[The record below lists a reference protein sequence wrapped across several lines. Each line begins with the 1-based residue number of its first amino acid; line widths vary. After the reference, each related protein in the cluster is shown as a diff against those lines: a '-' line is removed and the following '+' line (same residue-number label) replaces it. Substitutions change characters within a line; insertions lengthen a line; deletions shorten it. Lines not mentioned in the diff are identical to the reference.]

1 MKKGPH
7 LLPDLPID
15 DSTVRDAGL
24 TVDDI
29 VEEFRSRPRP
39 VEPLAT
45 PEPPKETDEP
55 IKEVPEPIKKPPKE
69 KKPKAEKPPKVKA
82 VKEKKPPKDKK
93 QGKEPPPEPLE
104 EGVIDLEAFDA
115 AFRRTRIQRRV
126 LKERILAD
134 NARELRLARRNDR
147 KISRIRVVKIE
158 NAVGGLPIPESAKE
172 ELAAEKAKNPV
183 GSRFASPTSNALR
196 KVRIIYRMREDRR
209 LKQANLERRI
219 ARLELSVAARMTMA
233 FLFSLPLVIFALAD
247 SFELPLPELISFAAN
262 PRIHLWVTLG
272 IMAAVMLAGYDVMIS
287 GIVNIL
293 TLRFNADSLTALS
306 VIPSVGYCVYCLVT
320 GEYQFRPLCAMPAL
334 AVAFSLLGDRIRHS
348 TYYRS
353 LRACIKVK
361 SCRTVARMKNK
372 IGRDTVYACGHSQGR
387 ERFEDGIF
395 EQGPSETSVAVL
407 APLLSA
413 AAVFIA
419 VAASSSELGDRPPF
433 LWCWSI
439 IASFIPA
446 LGFFI
451 CESLP
456 YGLLSR
462 RLRKLGV
469 YIGGGNVLKK
479 LSKPAYVAVT
489 DSDLFPEKTVTL
501 GGLKMLSS
509 DAVHAVSVAAS
520 VLSASGSGLA
530 EPFIGA
536 ASTLFAPIHTV
547 TELEFLEPGGITGV
561 IENRRVYV
569 GNAEFMRFQGFEIP
583 PNIRLR
589 TAVFIAEN
597 DSLLAVAAIR
607 YQVSKANE
615 YALSLLVHHGYV
627 PVFAT
632 RDFNITPE
640 FLLSRFGLR
649 KGEYLLQDYGSRVAL
664 DTDRR
669 ELDCSGV
676 LVVHPRLGYLTAS
689 AQLLVGARRYRK
701 AVFAGFVLSLLSA
714 MIGLGLGSLI
724 VMRVWTELATP
735 LNMLIYYVLWLLP
748 PLVFGCWINKY

>member
-372 IGRDTVYACGHSQGR
+372 IGR
-387 ERFEDGIF
+387 
-395 EQGPSETSVAVL
+395 
-407 APLLSA
+407 
-413 AAVFIA
+413 
-419 VAASSSELGDRPPF
+419 
-433 LWCWSI
+433 
-439 IASFIPA
+439 A
-446 LGFFI
+446 L
-451 CESLP
+451 
-456 YGLLSR
+456 
-462 RLRKLGV
+462 
-469 YIGGGNVLKK
+469 
-479 LSKPAYVAVT
+479 
-489 DSDLFPEKTVTL
+489 
-501 GGLKMLSS
+501 
-509 DAVHAVSVAAS
+509 
-520 VLSASGSGLA
+520 
-530 EPFIGA
+530 
-536 ASTLFAPIHTV
+536 
-547 TELEFLEPGGITGV
+547 TG
-561 IENRRVYV
+561 Y
-569 GNAEFMRFQGFEIP
+569 
-583 PNIRLR
+583 
-589 TAVFIAEN
+589 
-597 DSLLAVAAIR
+597 
-607 YQVSKANE
+607 
-615 YALSLLVHHGYV
+615 H
-627 PVFAT
+627 
-632 RDFNITPE
+632 
-640 FLLSRFGLR
+640 
-649 KGEYLLQDYGSRVAL
+649 
-664 DTDRR
+664 
-669 ELDCSGV
+669 
-676 LVVHPRLGYLTAS
+676 
-689 AQLLVGARRYRK
+689 
-701 AVFAGFVLSLLSA
+701 FAGQS
-714 MIGLGLGSLI
+714 
-724 VMRVWTELATP
+724 
-735 LNMLIYYVLWLLP
+735 
-748 PLVFGCWINKY
+748 PLV